1 MKRLWL
7 VFSQAVTVLLAIL
20 WLGDGRLPQWL
31 HVVYL
36 KEVPASIPAP
46 ISYRDA
52 IARATP
58 SVVHIY
64 AGAGESASDNVLSY
78 FFRPRRRQE
87 TLGVGS
93 GVIISPDGYVVT
105 NNHVIAGDRV
115 FQVLLADGRRFPAR
129 FIGNDPESDLAILK
143 VENLGA
149 ETLPMMPLANRE
161 SLAVGDVVFA
171 IGNPYGFSQSVTSG
185 IISALDRTFFPLN
198 PVDEFIQSDVVVNP
212 GNSGGALI
220 NAHGAL
226 IGIINAIYSNDGN
239 SKGITFAI
247 PIDRVRETMTQ
258 LIEKGRVD
266 RGWIGAWFR
275 DVEGRVAQA
284 FHLKNAKGVLIAG
297 FPPESPAAK
306 AGLKMGDIVL
316 AINGQAI
323 TDFRSAIRAIKKIE
337 PGNIATLKIQRGLEE
352 IDIEVEV
359 AQRPPRRRGRSDNS
373 AKSDDSQKK

>member
-1 MKRLWL
+1 MKKLWL
-7 VFSQAVTVLLAIL
+7 VFSQSVTVLLAIL

-46 ISYRDA
+46 VSYRDA
-52 IARATP
+52 IARAAP

-64 AGAGESASDNVLSY
+64 AGAGESAADNVLSY
-78 FFRPRRRQE
+78 FFRPARRQE

-93 GVIISPDGYVVT
+93 GVIVSSDGYVLT
-105 NNHVIAGDRV
+105 NNHVIAGDKI
-115 FQVLLADGRRFPAR
+115 FQVLLSDGRRFPAR
-129 FIGNDPESDLAILK
+129 FVGTDPESDLAVLK
-143 VENLGA
+143 IESSDVGL
-149 ETLPMMPLANRE
+149 LPTMALAKRE

-185 IISALDRTFFPLN
+185 IISALDRTFFPLS
-198 PVDEFIQSDVVVNP
+198 PVDEFIQTDVVVNP

-247 PIDRVRETMTQ
+247 PIDRARETMTQ

-275 DVEGRVAQA
+275 EVEGRVAKA

-297 FPPESPAAK
+297 FAPDSPAAK
-306 AGLKMGDIVL
+306 AGLQKGDIVL
-316 AINGQAI
+316 AINAQEI
-323 TDFRSAIRAIKKIE
+323 SDFRAAIRAIKKIE
-337 PGNIATLKIQRGLEE
+337 PGNVATLKIQRGLEE
-352 IDIEVEV
+352 MTLEVKV
-359 AQRPPRRRGRSDNS
+359 AKRPPRRHS
-373 AKSDDSQKK
+373 AHPQKKE